1 MRHGSSEGGI
11 GTRQQMNRRD
21 ASRRDE
27 RATVR
32 SWRRAG
38 AVRRVMSVLALA
50 GASLGATSPAFAQGA
65 LQDDLRRLLN
75 AKSVSPGVIGV
86 CILDGRTGSVLAS
99 NNADDGFIPASN
111 MKMLTSAAALWTLG
125 PTFQFRTE
133 LVLLGDKLVVRGGG
147 DPALADPEILGRSDP
162 KLTVDDLLG
171 RLASAATKA
180 GVTRV
185 SEIVVDDR
193 VFDRV
198 YVHESWNKDNLHL
211 AYSAQVAGLNFHTN
225 VLSVFARPNP
235 RGVGTAPL
243 FELQPNA
250 GFLRV
255 DASRA
260 RTSAKG
266 NNSIWLAR
274 GETPNTFVMRGEVRT
289 PSRVPAQ
296 VTVDGPSLWT
306 GQLIADRLED
316 AGVSIPLGAAGGVRL
331 ASPEEDL
338 SQGRV
343 LAVISTPI
351 GEVLQ
356 RCNSDSENLYAEALF
371 KRMGHEVTKEPGSWT
386 NGATVLRMML
396 SEHVGPEAAAST
408 AVADGSGLSRLNSVT
423 PRTLAKW
430 LVAAGKEPWAE
441 MYIDSMAKPGTGT
454 LEKRFAGKKL
464 QNEVHAKSGFIN
476 EVRSLSGYVV
486 HPESNESLV
495 FTILVNK
502 LPMNSSQPHAN
513 ARELHED
520 IVMMLDR
527 ELTRRSR
534 VAGVPAG
541 EKVGG

>member
-1 MRHGSSEGGI
+1 MVQALSRAFSQVGSARSRSA
-11 GTRQQMNRRD
+11 GTFVVAAGLACTF
-21 ASRRDE
+21 AS
-27 RATVR
+27 T
-32 SWRRAG
+32 
-38 AVRRVMSVLALA
+38 AL
-50 GASLGATSPAFAQGA
+50 AQGA
-65 LQDDLRRLLN
+65 LQDDLRRLIN

-86 CILDGRTGSVLAS
+86 CILDGRTGSVLAT

-111 MKMLTSAAALWTLG
+111 MKMLTSAAAMWTLG

-133 LVLLGDKLVVRGGG
+133 LVLLGDKLIVRGGG
-147 DPALADPEILGRSDP
+147 DPALADPEILGRSEP
-162 KLTVDDLLG
+162 RLTVDDLLG
-171 RLASAATKA
+171 KLASAATKA

-185 SEIVVDDR
+185 SEVVVDDR
-193 VFDRV
+193 VFDRT

-225 VLSVFARPNP
+225 VLSVFARPSP
-235 RGVGTAPL
+235 RGAGTAPL
-243 FELQPNA
+243 FELQPTA
-250 GFLRV
+250 SFLRV

-260 RTSAKG
+260 RTSTKG

-274 GETPNTFVMRGEVRT
+274 GDSANSFVMRGEVRT

-296 VTVDGPSLWT
+296 VTIDAPNLWT

-316 AGVSIPLGAAGGVRL
+316 AGVVIPGGPEAGVRL
-331 ASPEEDL
+331 AMPEEDL
-338 SQGRV
+338 TQGRV

-351 GEVLQ
+351 AEVLQ

-396 SEHVGPEAAAST
+396 SEHVGPEAAATT
-408 AVADGSGLSRLNSVT
+408 AVADGSGLSRLNRVT
-423 PRTLAKW
+423 PRTLARW

-441 MYIDSMAKPGTGT
+441 TYINSMATPGTGT

-464 QNEVHAKSGFIN
+464 SNQVHAKSGFIN

-486 HPESNESLV
+486 HPETNDSLV
-495 FTILVNK
+495 FTILINK

-520 IVMMLDR
+520 IVMLLDK
-527 ELTRRSR
+527 ELSRRGR
-534 VAGVPAG
+534 VAGAPTG